1 MFRLTNF
8 VLQKFCQGFDANGQ
22 LKGLVLPSS
31 VQLNEAILCDDM
43 PALSGVQLGPTG
55 KSVSR
60 SYGATLS
67 KLCPA
72 GQSCLYSN
80 FLPLLTP
87 LISGSTTGISGDSVE
102 GNLSASEKRYEDAMN
117 YLTGEDPKHPMKSR
131 INVYCEKQKAYT
143 DAVDYKIGA
152 FAEALKR
159 ATTDPR
165 NTTRVSKCEAYDNW
179 VAGHYRTYNNL
190 VQAAYMD
197 WVTTGKKEEVE
208 YYFAIVD
215 NDSAM
220 SRVEE
225 SKVRMA
231 FDIGVPWSD
240 LT

>member
-1 MFRLTNF
+1 MRLTNP
-8 VLQKFCQGFDANGQ
+8 VLQKFCQGFDASGQ
-22 LKGLVLPSS
+22 LKGLVLPNS

-60 SYGATLS
+60 SYATTLS

-87 LISGSTTGISGDSVE
+87 LVSGSTTGISDDFVE
-102 GNLSASEKRYEDAMN
+102 GKLSASEKRYDDAMG
-117 YLTGEDPKHPMKSR
+117 YLTGEDPKHAPKSR
-131 INVYCEKQKAYT
+131 INVYCEKQKVYT
-143 DAVDYKIGA
+143 DAVDHKIRA
-152 FAEALKR
+152 FDEALKR
-159 ATTDPR
+159 ATNDPH
-165 NTTRVSKCEAYDNW
+165 NTTHASKCDAYDAW
-179 VAGHYRTYNNL
+179 VAEHYRTYNNL